1 MLNFIYFTPPPS
13 FHTTFPVHF
22 AFYPLLLNVPFY
34 PTIFLKRIKSGQGGK
49 TPPTTE
55 IYHTPFI
62 MLSNIYI
69 FSHPLFHPT
78 IFRIFTKT
86 PMDKGVKH
94 FFTLPHTPRYFPH
107 YQHLIST
114 SHSSKVIIFCSLRK
128 NTTDKGVKHRFL

>member
-86 PMDKGVKH
+86 PMDKGVKRT
-94 FFTLPHTPRYFPH
+94 FFMTFTLF
-107 YQHLIST
+107 HLSVNQLFIISPAPCFILPF
-114 SHSSKVIIFCSLRK
+114 SPFLQ
-128 NTTDKGVKHRFL
+128 NTTDKGVKCRS

>member
-13 FHTTFPVHF
+13 FYTTFPVHF

-55 IYHTPFI
+55 IYHTPFTI
-62 MLSNIYI
+62 LSTIYI

-78 IFRIFTKT
+78 FFRIFTKT
-86 PMDKGVKH
+86 PMDKGVKRTFSLDIYTIS
-94 FFTLPHTPRYFPH
+94 FFCKSAVYLVAKTLFHPTFFSVLPKNPR
-107 YQHLIST
+107 T
-114 SHSSKVIIFCSLRK
+114 R
-128 NTTDKGVKHRFL
+128 G